1 MALANTITLPS
12 RQQVSTVND
21 IEKSLNVD
29 RRIEIDAMNFKAF
42 EQQTVPDAKTPL
54 FTYLPDRAC
63 WPTTESN
70 QSPIE
75 ASKSSEVRIDAHA
88 NK

>member
-1 MALANTITLPS
+1 MDDIGRRLA
-12 RQQVSTVND
+12 
-21 IEKSLNVD
+21 VD
-29 RRIEIDAMNFKAF
+29 RRIERDTMNLKAL
-42 EQQTVPDAKTPL
+42 EQRTVPDAKTPL
-54 FTYLPDRAC
+54 FAYLPDRAC

-75 ASKSSEVRIDAHA
+75 ALSKSGEIRIDALA